1 LISELDLD
9 VINVRILAASNR
21 DLNAEVEATS
31 SALWERPGR
40 QDPRR

>member
-21 DLNAEVEATS
+21 DLNAEVEA
-31 SALWERPGR
+31 GR
-40 QDPRR
+40 FREVFFIG